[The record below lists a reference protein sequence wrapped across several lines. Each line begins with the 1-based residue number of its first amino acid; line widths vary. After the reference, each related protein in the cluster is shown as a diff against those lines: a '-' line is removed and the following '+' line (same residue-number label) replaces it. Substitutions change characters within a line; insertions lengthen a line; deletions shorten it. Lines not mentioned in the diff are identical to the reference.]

1 MKSIYFI
8 LVNLF
13 ISQCIL
19 SSQVQS
25 FDFFYFVQQWLPALC
40 DKKAACCY
48 PTTGKPALDFGIHG
62 LWPVYNNHTFPSN
75 CNGNSPFD
83 ENQILDLMSDM
94 QKDWPTLACPK
105 NNGKK
110 FWAHEWNK
118 HGTCSLSMLDM
129 HSYFQVTLALK
140 EKVNLLQLLKNAGI
154 RPDGGSYGMKA
165 IKEAIK
171 NGIGHDVVIEC
182 NNDVFGNNQLFQVY
196 ICVDKTGSDLIECPM
211 ILKRKC
217 DENIVF
223 ADFGSDTEG
232 SFISL

>member
-1 MKSIYFI
+1 M
-8 LVNLF
+8 
-13 ISQCIL
+13 
-19 SSQVQS
+19 
-25 FDFFYFVQQWLPALC
+25 P
-40 DKKAACCY
+40 
-48 PTTGKPALDFGIHG
+48 
-62 LWPVYNNHTFPSN
+62 
-75 CNGNSPFD
+75 
-83 ENQILDLMSDM
+83 
-94 QKDWPTLACPK
+94 
-105 NNGKK
+105 
-110 FWAHEWNK
+110 
-118 HGTCSLSMLDM
+118 
-129 HSYFQVTLALK
+129 
-140 EKVNLLQLLKNAGI
+140 GI

-232 SFISL
+232 SSISL